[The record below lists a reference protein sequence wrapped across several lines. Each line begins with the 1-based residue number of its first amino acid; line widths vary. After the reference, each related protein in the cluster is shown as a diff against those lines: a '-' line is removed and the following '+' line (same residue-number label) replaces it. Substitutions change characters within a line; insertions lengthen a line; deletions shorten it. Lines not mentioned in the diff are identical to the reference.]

1 MRFIK
6 YVPKWY
12 SRSANTSEY
21 FFFQIYFKSKI
32 GKKNFVFI
40 RSIARV
46 IKEFHLSFPILYY
59 CYTLAKPAI
68 FFTFYIL
75 RYMLCAYDSDRFVV
89 IIFLMPF
96 KVLLNNNNELS
107 VFIPNWDNF
116 FLFIYL
122 SEFYVKF
129 PIILFLLYF

>member
-1 MRFIK
+1 MSFICYIHYTNNYVYNYILRFIK

-12 SRSANTSEY
+12 SHSANTSNFFY
-21 FFFQIYFKSKI
+21 FFLKSKI

-46 IKEFHLSFPILYY
+46 IKEFHLSFSDSIFIVI
-59 CYTLAKPAI
+59 LAKPAI
-68 FFTFYIL
+68 FFTFYYYIPF
-75 RYMLCAYDSDRFVV
+75 LCAYDSDRFVV

-107 VFIPNWDNF
+107 VFIPN
-116 FLFIYL
+116 
-122 SEFYVKF
+122 
-129 PIILFLLYF
+129 